1 VAILL
6 LLALALVARPRRRV
20 VALAAL
26 LAGLTVVQVLLPSLR
41 IGLPWFAALTAPTRV
56 GPSAHG

>member
-1 VAILL
+1 
-6 LLALALVARPRRRV
+6 
-20 VALAAL
+20 LAAL
-26 LAGLTVVQVLLPSLR
+26 LAGLTVVRVLLPSLR